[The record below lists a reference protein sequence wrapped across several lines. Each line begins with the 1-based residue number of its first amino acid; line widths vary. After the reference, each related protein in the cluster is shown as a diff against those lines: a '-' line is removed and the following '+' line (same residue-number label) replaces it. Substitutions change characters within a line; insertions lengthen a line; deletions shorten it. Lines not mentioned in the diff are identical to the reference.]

1 MPNMD
6 DLSIRHALHQSS
18 TYAHAESA
26 MADIV
31 ALELK
36 KTRALRCSQMYQTP
50 KMISEL
56 KALLELKKTHVLHYS
71 QMHQAPKMLICP

>member
-1 MPNMD
+1 
-6 DLSIRHALHQSS
+6 
-18 TYAHAESA
+18 
-26 MADIV
+26 
-31 ALELK
+31 LK

-50 KMISEL
+50 KMISES